1 MIVIGIDPG
10 ITGGM
15 SQLGHRGEVLQCADI
30 PVMVRSS
37 SRVPAKGGGMRDK
50 VTNQVN
56 PSGLAEILREWT
68 AGFDKTEVH
77 VVIEKCQ
84 AMPGKLKGSD
94 KAQSSA
100 GTFSL
105 GLSAGLIEGV
115 VAALGLPHR
124 IVHPATWKA
133 ALKLQGMDKNQVR
146 AHAQRMYPQAPI
158 TRAKDHN
165 RAEALLLA
173 KYGQAMTA

>member
-1 MIVIGIDPG
+1 MILIGIDPG
-10 ITGGM
+10 VTGAIAKI
-15 SQLGHRGEVLQCADI
+15 GHRGELLRCEDL

-37 SRVPAKGGGMRDK
+37 TRVPAKGGGRRDK
-50 VTNQVN
+50 VTNQIN
-56 PSGLAEILREWT
+56 PSGLAEILREIT
-68 AGFDKTEVH
+68 SGYDKVEVH

-94 KAQSSA
+94 KAQSSS

-105 GLSAGLIEGV
+105 GLSAGIIEGV
-115 VAALGLPHR
+115 VAALGRPHS

-133 ALKLQGMDKNQVR
+133 AMTVSGLDKGQVR
-146 AHAQRMYPQAPI
+146 AHAQRMYPEAPI

-173 KYGQAMTA
+173 RYGQGVHA